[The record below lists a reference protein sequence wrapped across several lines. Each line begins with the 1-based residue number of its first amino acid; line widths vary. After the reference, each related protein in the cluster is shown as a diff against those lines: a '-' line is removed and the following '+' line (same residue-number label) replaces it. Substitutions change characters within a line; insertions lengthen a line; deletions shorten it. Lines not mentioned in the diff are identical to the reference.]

1 MSEKKYKRYL
11 IVDDDKANN
20 MLCKM
25 ILKKTF
31 EEAEVISYDSPCEAL
46 NYINSQY
53 LISDDNLKTVIFLDI
68 NMPDITGWEFL
79 DIFKDFNENIRNF
92 FTIYML
98 SSSVDYKDK
107 NLAKENPLVEGYIEK
122 PLTREKIK
130 NIFNII

>member
-1 MSEKKYKRYL
+1 MSKKSYNRYL

-31 EEAEVISYDSPCEAL
+31 SEAEILTYDCPREAL

-53 LISDDNLKTVIFLDI
+53 LISSDNFKTVLFLDI

-79 DIFKDFNENIRNF
+79 DIFKDFDENIRSF

-107 NLAKENPLVEGYIEK
+107 NLATENPLVEGYIEK
-122 PLTREKIK
+122 PLTRDKIK
-130 NIFNII
+130 NIFSL

>member
-1 MSEKKYKRYL
+1 MSKKSYNRYL

-31 EEAEVISYDSPCEAL
+31 SEAEILTYDCPREAL

-53 LISDDNLKTVIFLDI
+53 LISADNFKTVLFLDI

-79 DIFKDFNENIRNF
+79 DIFKDFDENIRSF
-92 FTIYML
+92 FIFFML
-98 SSSVDYKDK
+98 SSSVAYKDK
-107 NLAKENPLVEGYIEK
+107 NLATENPLVEGYIEK
-122 PLTREKIK
+122 PLTRDKIK
-130 NIFNII
+130 NIFSL

>member
-1 MSEKKYKRYL
+1 MSKNNYKRYL

-25 ILKKTF
+25 ILQKTF
-31 EEAEVISYDSPCEAL
+31 AKAEVISYDSPREAL
-46 NYINSQY
+46 NYINNHY
-53 LISDDNLKTVIFLDI
+53 LISDDNFKTVIFLDI

-107 NLAKENPLVEGYIEK
+107 NLATENPLVEGYIEK

-130 NIFNII
+130 NIFSL

>member
-1 MSEKKYKRYL
+1 MSKKSYNRYL

-31 EEAEVISYDSPCEAL
+31 SEGEILTYDCPRETL

-53 LISDDNLKTVIFLDI
+53 LISADNFKTVLFLDI

-79 DIFKDFNENIRNF
+79 DIFKDFDENIRSF

-107 NLAKENPLVEGYIEK
+107 NLATENPLVEGYIEK

-130 NIFNII
+130 NIFSL

>member
-1 MSEKKYKRYL
+1 MSKKNYNRYL

-25 ILKKTF
+25 ILQKTF
-31 EEAEVISYDSPCEAL
+31 AEAEVISYDCPREAL
-46 NYINSQY
+46 NYINNHC
-53 LISDDNLKTVIFLDI
+53 LISDDNFKTVIFLDI

-79 DIFKDFNENIRNF
+79 DIFKDFNENIRSF

-107 NLAKENPLVEGYIEK
+107 NLATENPLVEGYIEK
-122 PLTREKIK
+122 PLTRDKIK
-130 NIFNII
+130 NIFSL